1 LGRKKKQNFKKR
13 NSKKELFLG
22 RKKKQNFKKRNLF
35 IMRTIIN
42 QQKQLGEVEITSI
55 QFDPKSRDDIP
66 QILRGL
72 QHIYTSHPLRE
83 KVFEILAEVIPNRVG
98 DEYQKASCNLGR
110 PGLEQWKILVLGVL
124 RLGLNADYDR
134 IHELANQHKTLRQM
148 LGHSNFD
155 PHLYH
160 LQTLKDNLR
169 LFTPE
174 ILDRI
179 NVEVVSKGHQLLKK
193 NEESLA
199 ARCDSFV
206 VETDV
211 HFPTDINLLYDA
223 IRKMIEECA
232 KLSQTNGLNSWRQF
246 AYNIR
251 QFKKQYR
258 LVQKLKH
265 STSKDENKKKK
276 KADEIRQQHEIYL
289 NDAYDYMNRAKQT
302 RTFLKEALLNPPIDN
317 LNHYIR
323 HAERQCDQIRRRVLQ
338 GEEIPHEEKVFSIFE
353 PHTEWI
359 NKGKAGVSVELGVKV
374 CVLEDTMRFILHHE
388 VMEKQTDDQIAVKMV
403 TEGQARF
410 PNLAV
415 VSMDK
420 GFHSP
425 KNQKELKCYL
435 DNVILPKK
443 GKLSQADREREY
455 DPEFIKRR
463 HQHSAVESAI
473 NALEVHGLDE
483 CPDHGIEGFK
493 RYVALAVLARNIQ
506 RLGVVTRNLEIEREK
521 RIRGPYKKAA

>member
-1 LGRKKKQNFKKR
+1 
-13 NSKKELFLG
+13 
-22 RKKKQNFKKRNLF
+22 
-35 IMRTIIN
+35 MRTILN
-42 QQKQLGEVEITSI
+42 QQQQLGEVEIANI
-55 QFDPKSRDDIP
+55 QLDPKSRDDIP

-72 QHIYTSHPLRE
+72 QHIYTSPPLRE
-83 KVFEILAEVIPNRVG
+83 KVFEILTEVIPNRVG
-98 DEYQKASCNLGR
+98 SETKASRDLGR
-110 PGLEQWKILVLGVL
+110 PGMEQWKILVMGVL

-148 LGHSNFD
+148 LGHHDFD
-155 PHLYH
+155 PHFYH

-179 NVEVVSKGHQLLKK
+179 NVEVVHSGHQLLKK
-193 NEESLA
+193 TPEENLA

-232 KLSQTNGLNSWRQF
+232 ELSQKNGLNGWRQS

-251 QFKKQYR
+251 QFKKKYR
-258 LVQKLKH
+258 KVQRLKH
-265 STSKDENKKKK
+265 STSKDENKQKSKEN
-276 KADEIRQQHEIYL
+276 EIRQEHENYL

-302 RTFLKEALLNPPIDN
+302 RKELKEEYHLDDPAVDN
-317 LNHYIR
+317 LNNYIE
-323 HAERQCDQIRRRVLQ
+323 HAERQCDQIQRRVLQ
-338 GEEIPHEEKVFSIFE
+338 GEQIPHEEKILSIFE

-359 NKGKAGVSVELGVKV
+359 NKGKAGVPVELGVKV
-374 CVLEDTMRFILHHE
+374 CILEDTMRFILHHE
-388 VMEKQTDDQIAVKMV
+388 VMEKQTDDKIAVKMV
-403 TEGQARF
+403 TEGKNRF
-410 PNLAV
+410 PNLSV

-425 KNQKELKCYL
+425 NNQNELKHHL
-435 DNVILPKK
+435 DQVVLPKK
-443 GKLSQADREREY
+443 GKLSQADQKRENE
-455 DPEFIKRR
+455 PEFIQRR
-463 HQHSAVESAI
+463 IQHSAVESAI
-473 NALEVHGLDE
+473 NALEVHGLDK

-493 RYVALAVLARNIQ
+493 RYVSLAVLARNIQ
-506 RLGVVTRNLEIEREK
+506 RLGVVIQNFDQEREN